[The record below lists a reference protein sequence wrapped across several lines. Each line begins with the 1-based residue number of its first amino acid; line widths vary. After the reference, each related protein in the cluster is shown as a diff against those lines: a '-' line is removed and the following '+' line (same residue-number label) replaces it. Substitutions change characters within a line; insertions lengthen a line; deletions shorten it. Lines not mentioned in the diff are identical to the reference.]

1 MNDSEAIFDYFTPNN
16 TSVRI
21 ADGVIVSMDRVYVP

>member
-1 MNDSEAIFDYFTPNN
+1 MNGSEAIFDYFTPNN